1 MKLYFLAW
9 KQYPCSDDGFIIADG
24 GASLNDVS
32 FFGTPAEV
40 EALIPNQFWTMPSN
54 FWVAEVDV

>member
-9 KQYPCSDDGFIIADG
+9 KQWPCNDDGYLITDLAGFDA
-24 GASLNDVS
+24 VS

-40 EALIPNQFWTMPSN
+40 EALIPDQFWIMPSN